1 MSVKLETNPTDK
13 VVVQDKKG
21 EYQITK
27 SKDEVFVDLEE
38 NKKVKKLSQKNANKL
53 SSLVK
58 DGKKKIKR
66 LARLGLKEAEEKL
79 FEINFNRKEV
89 INSSLDAQI
98 RCGWEAETVWEN
110 IEGVDDDVDNMTIN
124 QVL

>member
-1 MSVKLETNPTDK
+1 MYKIKRANTQLLDP
-13 VVVQDKKG
+13 
-21 EYQITK
+21 
-27 SKDEVFVDLEE
+27 KDEVFVDLEE

-53 SSLVK
+53 SLVK

-89 INSSLDAQI
+89 INSSI
-98 RCGWEAETVWEN
+98 RCTNTLWLGGRN
-110 IEGVDDDVDNMTIN
+110 CLGKYRRCR
-124 QVL
+124 